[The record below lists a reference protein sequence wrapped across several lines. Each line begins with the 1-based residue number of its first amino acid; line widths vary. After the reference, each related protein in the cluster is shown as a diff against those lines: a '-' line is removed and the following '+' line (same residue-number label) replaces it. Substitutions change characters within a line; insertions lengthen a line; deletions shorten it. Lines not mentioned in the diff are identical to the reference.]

1 MGEFFWIGP
10 ASDQIRRLTASQGD
24 QPENHSLKTHGS
36 LPMPDLYLDSYP
48 IFHIIEEHR
57 VFPPRNSKAGEL
69 FQGILDFYQ
78 ELLVKKFV
86 LSSSP
91 TGDFL

>member
-1 MGEFFWIGP
+1 
-10 ASDQIRRLTASQGD
+10 
-24 QPENHSLKTHGS
+24 
-36 LPMPDLYLDSYP
+36 MPDLYLNSYS
-48 IFHIIEEHR
+48 IFHITNEHR
-57 VFPPRNSKAGEL
+57 VFPPRNPKAGEL

-91 TGDFL
+91 MGDFL